1 MMPVDL
7 SLGIIN
13 DSFVASSRTNEETV
27 KELAAGCRHYSSKEE
42 EKMYKGMGLAVP
54 GQSETPKKYKF

>member
-27 KELAAGCRHYSSKEE
+27 KELDRDVAEQYFE
-42 EKMYKGMGLAVP
+42 MYELP
-54 GQSETPKKYKF
+54 IP